1 MTNFFTLVKEEVCLA
16 WMDFHSIGH
25 FIMGQLCFAGTYL
38 VLLGGLPFE
47 LNLPYSLISSIIFGV
62 LFEVIENGPCVKLK
76 FAGRKD
82 SVENSVADIV
92 LVILGAIFEFV
103 LIGFAS
109 LTINIVLNTTV
120 FVVLMILYLKLR
132 MLTC

>member
-1 MTNFFTLVKEEVCLA
+1 
-16 WMDFHSIGH
+16 
-25 FIMGQLCFAGTYL
+25 
-38 VLLGGLPFE
+38 
-47 LNLPYSLISSIIFGV
+47 
-62 LFEVIENGPCVKLK
+62 
-76 FAGRKD
+76 
-82 SVENSVADIV
+82 
-92 LVILGAIFEFV
+92 VILGAIFEFV